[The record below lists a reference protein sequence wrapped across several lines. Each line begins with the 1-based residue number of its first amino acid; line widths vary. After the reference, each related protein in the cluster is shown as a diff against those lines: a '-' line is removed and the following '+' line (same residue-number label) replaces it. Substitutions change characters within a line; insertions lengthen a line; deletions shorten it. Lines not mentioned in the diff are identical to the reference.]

1 MSVDTNNLESVT
13 EKIREKVAAD
23 TKGINAT
30 IKFAFTDG
38 TGFLYI
44 DGKSKPG
51 VVHNNDEPA
60 ECTVKV
66 SFEDFTKMMNGKLDP
81 TTAFMMQKI
90 KIEGDMGVAMKLGK
104 VIG

>member
-1 MSVDTNNLESVT
+1 MTVDTNNLESVT
-13 EKIREKVAAD
+13 EKIREKVAAQ
-23 TKGINAT
+23 TKSIDAT
-30 IKFAFTDG
+30 IKFAFADG
-38 TGFLYI
+38 GFLYI
-44 DGKSKPG
+44 DGKSTPG
-51 VVHNNDEPA
+51 AVHNNDEPA
-60 ECTVKV
+60 QCTVKV